1 MDNLISQQLLKQ
13 LLADVGSYRL
23 IKSNLILVSN
33 TRFTTLILKKL
44 GYRLFAHAI
53 LSQSGEPRPI
63 LTLRLSLSR
72 MHISYLTTE
81 PVYYVESSTGGAFL
95 NLHSLCCPRS
105 NTLLVSNPL

>member
-1 MDNLISQQLLKQ
+1 MDNLSGQQLLKQ
-13 LLADVGSYRL
+13 LLAAVGSDGL

-53 LSQSGEPRPI
+53 FDKVVNLA
-63 LTLRLSLSR
+63 LTCERVSLSR